1 MPGCLR
7 EAREVGFS
15 NAAVESHAHFTLH
28 VERRKV
34 GCDPDDCF
42 QDKSRCLRNNI
53 CEAESSNSI
62 RAGG

>member
-28 VERRKV
+28 VESRKSWL
-34 GCDPDDCF
+34 
-42 QDKSRCLRNNI
+42 KSRSVL
-53 CEAESSNSI
+53 
-62 RAGG
+62 